1 MASNKRDVEQQH
13 RHTAQN
19 QLKDWLLGPTTN
31 CIKHNGIL
39 AIVDGFFALHFLHNA
54 NPILNIAG
62 RGLKPKPKVCLA
74 GQALEVRSRSRPT
87 IN

>member
-1 MASNKRDVEQQH
+1 VEQQH

-19 QLKDWLLGPTTN
+19 QLKDRLLGPTTN
-31 CIKHNGIL
+31 GIKHSSIL
-39 AIVDGFFALHFLHNA
+39 AIVDGFFALHLLHNA

-62 RGLKPKPKVCLA
+62 RGLKPKSMVCLA
-74 GQALEVRSRSRPT
+74 GQALEAGSRRRPT